1 MRLSLCSKKAQL
13 IVKHTFIKWK
23 QRRSLELILH
33 GAEPSTVNYSYF
45 PLLSIHD
52 WPAIVN
58 STHIETVQIGVFT
71 VPMDTS
77 SKATYWVH
85 KLEAIRSVLNYV
97 MEIFNSEIQCF
108 DIEDDVTSSEL
119 NWIFNWM
126 TGRTTIFKAIYVN
139 ITQATTEDLN
149 LFFQNVKVSDCL
161 ELRGSRNSDN
171 CYPPYPFFQSVRH
184 FINII
189 NGFWLEKRHLDSLN
203 CTVIYMSKTRFSSED
218 MNIYLKKWKEGQA
231 FSRLKCSLIDITD
244 ANTEKL
250 LEGMD
255 VTEVQTVRKY
265 KTLRETYIKLHGGFD
280 ITRHDGVVATVNIR
294 RRRGANEFT
303 WVVWPDLIHGE
314 SILDEQIDYL

>member
-23 QRRSLELILH
+23 QRRSLGLILH
-33 GAEPSTVNYSYF
+33 GAQPSTVNYSEF

-97 MEIFNSEIQCF
+97 MEVFNSEIQGF

-119 NWIFNWM
+119 QWIFNWM
-126 TGRTTIFKAIYVN
+126 TSRTTIFKTIYVN

-149 LFFQNVKVSDCL
+149 LFFQNVKVSDGL
-161 ELRGSRNSDN
+161 ELRGSSNN
-171 CYPPYPFFQSVRH
+171 CYPPYRFFQSVRR
-184 FINII
+184 FINIT
-189 NGFWLEKRHLDSLN
+189 NGFWLEKRHLDSFN
-203 CTVIYMSKTRFSSED
+203 CTIIYLSKTRFSSED
-218 MNIYLKKWKEGQA
+218 MNIYLRKWKEGKT
-231 FSRLKCSLIDITD
+231 FSRLKLCFIETTD
-244 ANTEKL
+244 VNVEKL

-255 VTEVQTVRKY
+255 VTEVPLETVRKY
-265 KTLRETYIKLHGGFD
+265 KTQRGNYITIRGGFD
-280 ITRHDGVVATVNIR
+280 ITRHDGVFATVNIR
-294 RRRGANEFT
+294 RWPTANEFT
-303 WVVWPDLIHGE
+303 WVVWPDWIHEIHGE
-314 SILDEQIDYL
+314 SIIG